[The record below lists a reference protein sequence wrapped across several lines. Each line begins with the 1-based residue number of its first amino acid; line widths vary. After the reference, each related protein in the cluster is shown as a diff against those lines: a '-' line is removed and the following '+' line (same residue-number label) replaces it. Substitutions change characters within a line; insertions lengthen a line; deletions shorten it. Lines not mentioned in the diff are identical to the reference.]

1 MTAPSLWRR
10 TRNTLRRKRHKQIPT
25 IDVNDDGFV
34 FTFRKREDRMRWDE
48 VTRIDA
54 GMRDYLSFDALYVV
68 MIAGKQEIEIDELD
82 DGFRVFEQA
91 LFARWPEI
99 RTAWNKLLASN
110 PHEPQHLTL
119 WRRDERA

>member
-10 TRNTLRRKRHKQIPT
+10 TRNTLRRKRHKQTPT

-34 FTFRKREDRMRWDE
+34 FSFRKRESRMRWAE

-68 MIAGKQEIEIDELD
+68 MFAGKREIEIDELD
-82 DGFRVFEQA
+82 DGFRVFEHA
-91 LFARWPEI
+91 LFARWPGI
-99 RTAWNKLLASN
+99 REAWNKLLASN
-110 PHEPQHLTL
+110 PHEPHHLTL